1 MDLFQVF
8 VTAFE
13 ELFELL
19 LGGIQEDATLHAFVG
34 RARSS
39 SVSFEAVMDA
49 TGTTD
54 PSGLDIGSFLSN
66 LDTLCQPGGAI
77 GTALASAIEAYNAMI
92 VENHIG
98 PGTAAGTGMH
108 VTWPTQNEYAL
119 QPDVWNTVLF
129 QREVFMTAIVP
140 NYRAFLEYFLTA
152 SLPNLD
158 SPTIEAVARNA
169 EGETV
174 CFTSAIPSGEPD
186 EPDGMLYGTDVEV
199 LPDLVT
205 VSAGIGRSV
214 SYLLYEYGV
223 DLTTPLKGLL
233 LEKGYR
239 PEDGDTLYLYGGDV
253 QGNYR
258 GSEFS
263 AEWNRQMY
271 FLNISGVEA
280 FEALYVVDQGD
291 GSKNVPV
298 LYFPEEYRQDVGRLQ
313 FLDYLF
319 FNFEYWVSLGAKY
332 GFLKFS
338 VDPDTGAIDDNLILF
353 TSVSDTKGFKEE
365 PRSSKGL
372 MIPLVYVEGNIQ
384 GRKINSIPGGFNQTL
399 INWSDHIDYNIISVK
414 DETILDVIPETDAVQ
429 VTLKAYDFTTGGMLK
444 PEVRSFDVVRINDGG
459 GDLWKDKKEEEQ
471 AMGEDLL
478 SYGSSAGRLGMESV
492 VAFATALL
500 VLFSR

>member
-1 MDLFQVF
+1 
-8 VTAFE
+8 
-13 ELFELL
+13 
-19 LGGIQEDATLHAFVG
+19 
-34 RARSS
+34 
-39 SVSFEAVMDA
+39 MDA
-49 TGTTD
+49 TGTTE

-77 GTALASAIEAYNAMI
+77 GEALASTIEAYNTMI
-92 VENHIG
+92 VNNHVG
-98 PGTAAGTGMH
+98 PGTAGGTGMH
-108 VTWPTQNEYAL
+108 VTWPSQNEYAS
-119 QPDVWNTVLF
+119 QTQVWNTVLF
-129 QREVFMTAIVP
+129 KREGFVTAIVP
-140 NYRAFLEYFLTA
+140 NYRAFLEYFLAA
-152 SLPNLD
+152 SVPNLD
-158 SPTIEAVARNA
+158 SPSIEAVARNA

-199 LPDLVT
+199 LPDSVT
-205 VSAGIGRSV
+205 VSTGIGRSV

-223 DLTTPLKGLL
+223 DLTTPLKRLL

-239 PEDGDTLYLYGGDV
+239 PEDGDALYLYGGDV
-253 QGNYR
+253 QGSYH

-271 FLNISGVEA
+271 FMNISGVEA

-319 FNFEYWVSLGAKY
+319 FNFEYWVSLGAKF

-338 VDPDTGAIDDNLILF
+338 VDPETGAVDDNLILF
-353 TSVSDTKGFKEE
+353 TGASEIKGFKEE

-384 GRKINSIPGGFNQTL
+384 GKKINRLPGGFNQTL
-399 INWSDHIDYNIISVK
+399 INWSEDIDYNIISVK

-429 VTLKAYDFTTGGMLK
+429 VTLKAYDFTTGGMLT
-444 PEVRSFDVVRINDGG
+444 PEVRSFDVVRMNDGG
-459 GDLWKDKKEEEQ
+459 VDLWRDKREEEQ
-471 AMGEDLL
+471 TLGEDLL
-478 SYGSSAGRLGMESV
+478 SFGSSAVTLGLQSV
-492 VAFATALL
+492 MFFAATLL
-500 VLFSR
+500 ALFSW